1 MSDVTNSDQPPVSGP
16 ALGPA
21 DGMPPAQPVPGPP
34 PVPAGTEW
42 VASQPPA
49 DLPPAPPGYVW
60 AQPVPEPPRWRAPA
74 WLKVLSVLWIVGLL
88 IGAVYYAK
96 HGRPTV
102 REQTTI
108 VSARPVVDRAIAD
121 AVTAAGTGPVI
132 AVSDYAKTGSCRV
145 TPVRGGSEYARTL
158 TLATPPGTESAL
170 LKTIATGL
178 PKSYRASADDKA
190 TTMYADAGDFV
201 GVLGTVKTP
210 GQVQIRAVTGCRPMG
225 GSVPLPASAVTE
237 LPEITAA
244 EQALGVQAG
253 SVTRTQVACPDGG
266 VIATE
271 TATVP
276 TSQVPGPLRNAKLSA
291 APTVAADNLYAYRST
306 AADVLVRQS
315 ASGLTISATT
325 RC

>member
-1 MSDVTNSDQPPVSGP
+1 M
-16 ALGPA
+16 
-21 DGMPPAQPVPGPP
+21 
-34 PVPAGTEW
+34 
-42 VASQPPA
+42 
-49 DLPPAPPGYVW
+49 W
-60 AQPVPEPPRWRAPA
+60 AQPVPEPPRWRAPN
-74 WLKVLSVLWIVGLL
+74 WLKVLSVLWIVGLV

-108 VSARPVVDRAIAD
+108 ISARPVVDRAIAD

-178 PKSYRASADDKA
+178 PKCIPRDADNKA

-210 GQVQIRAVTGCRPMG
+210 GQVQIRAVTGCRPVG
-225 GSVPLPASAVTE
+225 DPLPTVASAVS
-237 LPEITAA
+237 PVPAITTVLS
-244 EQALGVQAG
+244 ALGVQAS
-253 SVTRTQVACPDGG
+253 SVTRTQVSCPDGG
-266 VIATE
+266 VIATD

-276 TSQVPGPLRNAKLSA
+276 TTQVPGPLKDLKLSA
-291 APTVAADNLYAYRST
+291 SPVTAMDDLYAYRSSI
-306 AADVLVRQS
+306 ADVVIRES
-315 ASGLTISATT
+315 ATELTVAATT